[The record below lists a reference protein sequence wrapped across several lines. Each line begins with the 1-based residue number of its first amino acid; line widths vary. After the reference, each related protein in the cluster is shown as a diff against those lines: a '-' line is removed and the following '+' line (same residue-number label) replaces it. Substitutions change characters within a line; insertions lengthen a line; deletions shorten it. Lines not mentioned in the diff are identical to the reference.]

1 MPALWMTI
9 EIREAEQSMV
19 STYLDLEMVGAL
31 CGVRQSEIQML
42 SQIFQQV
49 MLDKLLVV
57 GTANEL

>member
-9 EIREAEQSMV
+9 EIREAEQSM
-19 STYLDLEMVGAL
+19 STYLDPEMVGAL

-42 SQIFQQV
+42 AQIFQQV
-49 MLDKLLVV
+49 MFDKLLVV

>member
-1 MPALWMTI
+1 MTI

-49 MLDKLLVV
+49 MFDKLLVV